1 MVILALVMRV
11 WAGFWGEVVGWVG
24 WGVVGRGRGV
34 GGRRWEVGY
43 GIWDM
48 GYGIWDMGNGYV
60 VGCKV
65 GGMIKDDI
73 AMKF

>member
-1 MVILALVMRV
+1 M
-11 WAGFWGEVVGWVG
+11 
-24 WGVVGRGRGV
+24 
-34 GGRRWEVGY
+34 GG

-48 GYGIWDMGNGYV
+48 GYGIWDMGYGKWEMGNGYV